1 MPLPNTTPCG
11 AKTKKGPCPN
21 PAMANGRCRKH
32 GGLTPKGIAS
42 PHWKGKGYSQYLPER
57 MRENYSAAINDPA
70 LLELRNSIGLA
81 DARLVDLLSRVDT
94 GESGTLWRKAK
105 AAYYDLLEAFKGED
119 AKEINKA
126 LNSLSVCLQRGVD
139 DYAAWDEVNKAIDQR
154 RRLVESER
162 KRLVEMKQTITA
174 EQAML
179 LVTALLTTI
188 HEHVKDRT
196 TLAAIQQQ
204 FNRLTTAHDQRIIDA
219 ETVE

>member
-1 MPLPNTTPCG
+1 MTQCA
-11 AKTKKGPCPN
+11 AKSKQSGEQCKKDAVTGMRVCHI
-21 PAMANGRCRKH
+21 H
-32 GGLTPKGIAS
+32 GGKTPKGIAS
-42 PHWKGKGYSQYLPER
+42 PHYKGKGYSKYLPER
-57 MRENYSAAINDPA
+57 MRETYSAAINDSQ

-81 DARLVDLLSRVDT
+81 DSRLVDLLGRVDT
-94 GESGTLWRKAK
+94 GESGVLWRKAR
-105 AAYYDLLEAFKGED
+105 AAYYDLLEAFKDED

-188 HEHVKDRT
+188 HEHVKDRS

-204 FNRLTTAHDQRIIDA
+204 FNRLTAAHDQRIIDA
-219 ETVE
+219 EPVE